1 MSRKDKIR
9 TESPNKTSGVSPGI
23 ENIQMQTDGNLQEN
37 PVWTT
42 VPDIITGKRSK
53 LEKITVNELIWKM
66 REKEDTESE
75 QQVMFNI
82 IDDEDDDGH
91 SGSSSSSNDSGGSS
105 SGGFTP
111 SSGSEMSSYG
121 QGDRMDMITASSLFV
136 VMVNEKVCM
145 ETKARRHNNMFRMDA
160 EKPVPFASVHW

>member
-1 MSRKDKIR
+1 MSRKDKTR
-9 TESPNKTSGVSPGI
+9 TESPNKTSGVSPGL
-23 ENIQMQTDGNLQEN
+23 ENIQVQTDTNLQEN

-66 REKEDTESE
+66 REKEETESE

-82 IDDEDDDGH
+82 IDDDDDDGNH
-91 SGSSSSSNDSGGSS
+91 GGGSSNNDSGGSS

-111 SSGSEMSSYG
+111 SSGQEMSSYG
-121 QGDRMDMITASSLFV
+121 DFSRLDMMTPSSLFV

-145 ETKARRHNNMFRMDA
+145 ETKARRHNNKFRMEA
-160 EKPVPFASVHW
+160 EKPVPFTSVHW